1 MFRVSESRLM
11 VGLAWYAFRSLVLV
25 RGGVPWR
32 LVGFWLWTSWLGFL
46 EAREFFN
53 RLAPGHLVDVAINL
67 VAFAGAVAG

>member
-11 VGLAWYAFRSLVLV
+11 AGLAWYAFRSLVLA

-32 LVGFWLWTSWLGFL
+32 LAGFWVWSSWLGFL
-46 EAREFFN
+46 EARELFN
-53 RLAPGHLVDVAINL
+53 RLAPGHLVGVAVNL